1 MLEDL
6 DVIQNSVLSKH
17 FKNMA
22 VILTQ
27 NKRYSFNLIKNINSL
42 YPPLRSNPVDTF
54 CKAVDRVKRRQK
66 EMGFNCMK
74 RRGNWRQY

>member
-27 NKRYSFNLIKNINSL
+27 NKRYGFNLIKNINSL
-42 YPPLRSNPVDTF
+42 YPPLRSNPVDAL
-54 CKAVDRVKRRQK
+54 CKAVDRVKIRQK
-66 EMGFNCMK
+66 EVGFNCMK
-74 RRGNWRQY
+74 RRGNLKHY